1 MSRKIGI
8 GLILFTL
15 VLGAAAV
22 YLFRGDRPVPSQ
34 ETVRAHFR
42 RTLPAPDEITVRNV
56 VDVPVHYGI
65 VLHGSKSAP
74 ESRTILAGAV
84 DRHRAK
90 GLLIIS
96 FERTGRTITRS
107 LTPGRAYSFRSD
119 EYDLLEIWLGSHGR
133 EDAEDLAPFVATPR
147 AVVDRMLEMAMV
159 GPDDI
164 VYDIGCGDGRIV
176 ITAAERFGA
185 RGVGIDI
192 DPERIRES
200 RENAAKAM
208 VEHLVTFL
216 LEDATRTDISKAT
229 LVTLYLLPESN
240 GLLRPKLEKE
250 LRPGTLVVSHN
261 YTIPGWEAKEI
272 GSEKIKDGLDKEH
285 SIYIYKK

>member
-1 MSRKIGI
+1 MNRKIGI
-8 GLILFTL
+8 GLILIAL

-22 YLFRGDRPVPSQ
+22 HLFRGDRPVPSP
-34 ETVRAHFR
+34 ETVRADSR
-42 RTLPAPDEITVRNV
+42 QILPAPDEITVRNV
-56 VDVPVHYGI
+56 VDVPVRYKTVPYG
-65 VLHGSKSAP
+65 SNSAP
-74 ESRTILAGAV
+74 EGRTLLAGAV
-84 DRHRAK
+84 ARHLAK
-90 GLLIIS
+90 GLLVIS
-96 FERTGRTITRS
+96 FERAGRTITRS
-107 LTPGRAYSFRSD
+107 LTPGRAYSFRYD
-119 EYDLLEIWLGSHGR
+119 ENDLLEIWLGSHGR

-147 AVVDRMLEMAMV
+147 AVVDRMLEMAV
-159 GPDDI
+159 AGPDDI

-200 RENAAKAM
+200 RQNAAKAM

-229 LVTLYLLPESN
+229 IVTLYLLPESN

-250 LRPGTLVVSHN
+250 LRPGTLVISHN
-261 YTIPGWEAKEI
+261 YTIPGWEAKET
-272 GSEKIKDGLDKEH
+272 GSERIRDGLDKEH
-285 SIYIYKK
+285 SIYLYKK

>member
-1 MSRKIGI
+1 MKRKIEV
-8 GLILFTL
+8 GLFLFIL

-22 YLFRGDRPVPSQ
+22 LFFRGESPAPSR
-34 ETVRAHFR
+34 ESILVDSRH
-42 RTLPAPDEITVRNV
+42 TLPAPDEITIRNV
-56 VDVPVHYGI
+56 VDVPVRYETVPYG
-65 VLHGSKSAP
+65 STSAP
-74 ESRTILAGAV
+74 EVRTLLTGNL
-84 DRHRAK
+84 DRHRTK
-90 GLLIIS
+90 DLLVIS
-96 FERTGRTITRS
+96 FERAGRTITRS
-107 LTPGRAYSFRSD
+107 LTPGRAYSFRYD
-119 EYDLLEIWLGSHGR
+119 EYDLLEIWIGSHGR
-133 EDAEDLAPFVATPR
+133 EDADDLAPFVATPR
-147 AVVDRMLEMAMV
+147 VVVDRMLEMAMV

-176 ITAAERFGA
+176 IKAAEKFGA

-229 LVTLYLLPESN
+229 IVTLYLLPESN

-250 LRPGTLVVSHN
+250 LQPGTLVVSHN
-261 YTIPGWEAKEI
+261 YTIPGWEAKEVRY
-272 GSEKIKDGLDKEH
+272 EKIKDGLNKEH
-285 SIYIYKK
+285 TIYLYKR

>member
-8 GLILFTL
+8 GLILL
-15 VLGAAAV
+15 GLILGAVAIH
-22 YLFRGDRPVPSQ
+22 FSRGSHPVRSRGPDRADSRQ
-34 ETVRAHFR
+34 I
-42 RTLPAPDEITVRNV
+42 LPAPDEITVRNV

-65 VLHGSKSAP
+65 VPHGSKSAP
-74 ESRTILAGAV
+74 ESRTLLAGAV
-84 DRHRAK
+84 DRHRTK

-107 LTPGRAYSFRSD
+107 LTPGRAYSFRYD

-147 AVVDRMLEMAMV
+147 VVVDRMLEMAMV
-159 GPDDI
+159 GQDDV
-164 VYDIGCGDGRIV
+164 VYDIGCGDGRVV

-192 DPERIRES
+192 DPKRIHES

-261 YTIPGWEAKEI
+261 YIIPGWETKEI
-272 GSEKIKDGLDKEH
+272 RSEKIKDGLDKEH
-285 SIYIYKK
+285 SIYLYKK

>member
-1 MSRKIGI
+1 MNRKTGI

-15 VLGAAAV
+15 VLGATGV
-22 YLFRGDRPVPSQ
+22 HLFRGDRPVPSR
-34 ETVRAHFR
+34 EPVRVDSR
-42 RTLPAPDEITVRNV
+42 RILPAPDEITVRNV

-65 VLHGSKSAP
+65 VPYGSNSAP
-74 ESRTILAGAV
+74 ESRTLLAGAV

-90 GLLIIS
+90 DLLIIS

-107 LTPGRAYSFRSD
+107 LTPGRAYSFRYD

-133 EDAEDLAPFVATPR
+133 EDAEDLAPFVVTPR
-147 AVVDRMLEMAMV
+147 TVVDRMLEMAMV
-159 GPDDI
+159 GPDDV

-176 ITAAERFGA
+176 IAAAERFGA

-192 DPERIRES
+192 DPKRIRES
-200 RENAAKAM
+200 RENASKAM

-216 LEDATRTDISKAT
+216 LADATRTDISKAT
-229 LVTLYLLPESN
+229 IVTLYLLPESN

-250 LRPGTLVVSHN
+250 LRPGTLVISHN
-261 YTIPGWEAKEI
+261 YTIPGWEAKET
-272 GSEKIKDGLDKEH
+272 GSERIRDGLDKEH
-285 SIYIYKK
+285 SIYLYKK

>member
-1 MSRKIGI
+1 MNRKIGI
-8 GLILFTL
+8 GLILFAL

-22 YLFRGDRPVPSQ
+22 HLFRGDRPVPPR
-34 ETVRAHFR
+34 ETVRADSR
-42 RTLPAPDEITVRNV
+42 QILLAPEEITVRNV
-56 VDVPVHYGI
+56 VDAPVHYGI
-65 VLHGSKSAP
+65 VPYGSNSAP
-74 ESRTILAGAV
+74 EGRTLIAGDV

-96 FERTGRTITRS
+96 FERAGRTITRS
-107 LTPGRAYSFRSD
+107 LTPGRAYSFRYD
-119 EYDLLEIWLGSHGR
+119 ENDLLEIWLGSHGR

-147 AVVDRMLEMAMV
+147 AVVDRMLEMAAV
-159 GPDDI
+159 GPDDV
-164 VYDIGCGDGRIV
+164 VYDIRCGDGRIV

-200 RENAAKAM
+200 RENASKAM

-229 LVTLYLLPESN
+229 IVTLYLLPESN

-261 YTIPGWEAKEI
+261 YTIPGWEAKET
-272 GSEKIKDGLDKEH
+272 GSERIRDGLDKEH
-285 SIYIYKK
+285 SIYLYKK